1 MVIGGKAMCTL
12 HLPVWRGLLLEETCL
27 CIIDLEMRPVRL
39 GEWNTKLD

>member
-1 MVIGGKAMCTL
+1 MYTL
-12 HLPVWRGLLLEETCL
+12 NLPAWRGVLLQEASL